1 MKFRKSAAREALAL
15 ALGFLM
21 CAAAAA
27 QNQPAPAPAPQ
38 QPAPAAPQSAQPAPQ
53 PAATGGKVIFSR
65 SLDENGQETTETGPA
80 ANPKIAIAK
89 APIAADADRDAVT
102 FTAYD
107 LDVHLRPAEHAI
119 AVRARLTVRNDG
131 KTPLAL
137 IPLEISSTL
146 NWERIRVSGPNGSPN
161 ASPNPSQDAAFEVAT
176 LNSDTDHTG
185 QLREAAVKLASPLAP
200 GASLQ
205 LDADYSGTI
214 DQSAQRLLSLG
225 TPEDAALRSDW
236 DRIDT
241 EFTGLRGFGNVVW
254 YPASAPPVVLG
265 DGARLFDE
273 IGAQKQRMADARFH
287 LRLTVEFPHGQAP
300 AIALVNGNPVT
311 LAVTDSAA
319 SGEEVSGVA
328 TGEFTQAALGF
339 ETPSLFATIRTRHDG
354 ANMAAWT
361 RTDDDANAESWAQ
374 AEKAV
379 TPFLADW
386 LGDKPRTGLT
396 LLDLP
401 EAQDAP
407 FETGPLLVT
416 GIEDGDPEQLKAIL
430 AHALTHAW
438 IAAPNAP
445 PRPVWLSEGLASF
458 MSSLWTERQF
468 GRAKALSA
476 LEAGRSALALAEP
489 ASPGE
494 GPGEPLAH
502 AVSPVYYRTK
512 AAYVLWMLRGIT
524 SDDALSAAL
533 RGYDPAKETAGQAPS
548 QLKTLLEKAANTDLK
563 WFFADWVDADHGL
576 PDLTIDN
583 VFSSPERSGNWLVAV
598 RLSNAGYAAAEIPV
612 TVRTTGTY
620 VTQRV
625 RVPARGSVT
634 PRILIQGK
642 PTEVQANDG
651 TVPETTSTV
660 HVTKL
665 DETSGAAPAAS
676 PTPPQP

>member
-1 MKFRKSAAREALAL
+1 MKRLVKAYMKFCKSAAREIL
-15 ALGFLM
+15 ALGFLV
-21 CAAAAA
+21 CAAVAAA
-27 QNQPAPAPAPQ
+27 QNQPAPAPQ
-38 QPAPAAPQSAQPAPQ
+38 QPAPATPQSAQPAQQ
-53 PAATGGKVIFSR
+53 PSSQPTPTKGKVIFSR
-65 SLDENGQETTETGPA
+65 SIDENGQETTETGPDA
-80 ANPKIAIAK
+80 APKIATAK
-89 APIAADADRDAVT
+89 APIATDADREAVT

-107 LDVHLRPAEHAI
+107 LDVHLRPTEHGI
-119 AVRARLTVRNDG
+119 AVRAMLTVRNDG

-146 NWERIRVSGPNGSPN
+146 NWEGIRVGNQN
-161 ASPNPSQDAAFEVAT
+161 AAFEVAT

-185 QLREAAVKLASPLAP
+185 QLREAAIRLAAPLAP
-200 GASLQ
+200 GATLQ
-205 LDADYSGTI
+205 LDAAYSGTI

-225 TPEDAALRSDW
+225 TPEDAALHSDW

-241 EFTGLRGFGNVVW
+241 EFTGLRGFGSVVW
-254 YPASAPPVVLG
+254 YPASALPVVLG

-273 IGAQKQRMADARFH
+273 IGAQKQRMAGARFH
-287 LRLTVEFPHGQAP
+287 LRLTVEFPHGHAP
-300 AIALVNGNPVT
+300 AIALVNGNPIA
-311 LAVTDSAA
+311 LAVTDSAT

-339 ETPSLFATIRTRHDG
+339 ETPSLFAAIRTKHDG
-354 ANMAAWT
+354 ANTAIWT
-361 RTDDDANAESWAQ
+361 RTEDDAYAESWAQ

-379 TPFLADW
+379 TPYLADW
-386 LGDKPRTGLT
+386 LGEKPRTALT

-407 FETGPLLVT
+407 YETGPLLVT
-416 GIEDGDPEQLKAIL
+416 AIEDGDPVQLKAIL
-430 AHALTHAW
+430 AHVLTHAW
-438 IAAPNAP
+438 VAAPNAAQP
-445 PRPVWLSEGLASF
+445 PVWLNEGLASF

-468 GRAKALSA
+468 GREKALSA
-476 LEAGRSALALAEP
+476 LEAGRSGLALAEP

-494 GPGEPLAH
+494 GSGEPLAH
-502 AVSPVYYRTK
+502 AASPVYYRTK

-533 RGYDPAKETAGQAPS
+533 HGYDPVKDSATPPS
-548 QLKTLLEKAANTDLK
+548 QLETLLEKAASTDLK

-598 RLSNAGYAAAEIPV
+598 RLNNVGYAAAEIPV
-612 TVRTTGTY
+612 TVRTADTY

-651 TVPETTSTV
+651 TVPETTSSV

-665 DETSGAAPAAS
+665 DQTATS
-676 PTPPQP
+676 TPKP